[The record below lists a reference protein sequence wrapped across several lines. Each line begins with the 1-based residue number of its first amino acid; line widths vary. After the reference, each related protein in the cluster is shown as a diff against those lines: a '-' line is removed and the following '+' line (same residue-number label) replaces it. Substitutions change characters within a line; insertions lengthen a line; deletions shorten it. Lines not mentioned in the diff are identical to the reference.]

1 MDNKFD
7 LNKIQKNIAIYGAQM
22 VGVSIYS
29 AIKGLLP
36 TFHVVNFIVSDSCGN
51 PAEIDGVCV
60 LSIDDFNDHNTQILI
75 ATPENHH
82 AIISDIL
89 LKKGFRNFIC
99 INSEIEAQIMRA
111 YYGRLNIFPSVSNL
125 KKGNIKADICVY
137 KSKFYK
143 DRKLNMELPEKSW
156 IQSIQAGAA
165 LTDIRVA
172 DICDNIGNN
181 ISEKNVNYSEL
192 SATYWIGKHAK
203 TEYTGLFHY
212 RRILDIEEEDLYKL
226 ANNDVDVILPYP
238 TIHYP
243 NINEHHK
250 RYVKDSDWEAM
261 KKALT
266 ELAPEYARA
275 MTSIFEDKYFYNFN
289 ILIAKKDIFKK
300 YCDWLFPILKRTEE
314 LSDPKG
320 NERADRY
327 IGYLG
332 ENLTTLFFLYHKDD
346 FNIYHAGRKMLL

>member
-1 MDNKFD
+1 MNNEFSFD
-7 LNKIQKNIAIYGAQM
+7 EIQKNIAIYGAQM
-22 VGVSIYS
+22 VGVSVYYALKQLIS
-29 AIKGLLP
+29 GLKV
-36 TFHVVNFIVSDSCGN
+36 TNYIVSDLEGN
-51 PAEIDGVCV
+51 PSEIDGIRV
-60 LSIDDFNDHNTQILI
+60 LSVDEFNDYNAQILI

-82 AIISDIL
+82 STVVDSLLERGFHNFLCIDSDL
-89 LKKGFRNFIC
+89 
-99 INSEIEAQIMRA
+99 EAKIMKC
-111 YYGRLNIFPSVSNL
+111 YYDELGIFPSL
-125 KKGNIKADICVY
+125 ADLGWENRRFDVCVY
-137 KSKFYK
+137 QSKSYK
-143 DRKLNMELPEKSW
+143 DKQLTAFFPAKTW
-156 IQSIQAGAA
+156 IKSIQAGTV
-165 LTDIRVA
+165 LTDVRIA
-172 DICDNIGNN
+172 DVYDSIGDNI
-181 ISEKNVNYSEL
+181 SQKNVNYSEL
-192 SATYWIGKHAK
+192 SATYWIGKHAE

-212 RRILDIEEEDLYKL
+212 RRILDIAEEDLYRL
-226 ANNDVDVILPYP
+226 RDNGVDVVLPYP

-243 NINEHHK
+243 NIEEHHK
-250 RYVKDSDWEAM
+250 RYIKESDWEAM